1 MYMYSAVTVPVWLLI
16 FDIML
21 SVTESNSDKDP
32 DIPPQ
37 SNWVLH
43 HTAQLG
49 ERARERET
57 VIDSERE
64 RENKI

>member
-21 SVTESNSDKDP
+21 SVTESNNDKDP
-32 DIPPQ
+32 NIPPHI
-37 SNWVLH
+37 NWVLN
-43 HTAQLG
+43 HTTQLG
-49 ERARERET
+49 EG
-57 VIDSERE
+57 E